1 MEHESLVI
9 ILSSGGS
16 PLEAGALDALG
27 GVRVSW
33 ARVEREGG
41 AACLAARVR
50 FGGGEGGGGEGRG
63 EGEAP
68 AEFRERIRRW
78 GAARGWTVTVASCRP
93 LC

>member
-50 FGGGEGGGGEGRG
+50 FGGREGGGGEGR
-63 EGEAP
+63 GEAP